1 MSPGEAMNPARMS
14 GDALAAAAIG
24 GDEEAL
30 RALWEAHRRWVAA
43 ILLAHKPREAD
54 LDDLLQ
60 EVAAIVV
67 ARLGEVRDAGALR
80 PWLRTVAISVARADA
95 RKRRHVGQSGWLRR
109 MAQAFGGGGR
119 EAARDGGPM
128 HDEPGVSAAVQEE
141 GRRLMDLA
149 RRLPDGYRE
158 PLLLKCIRGLSYRQ
172 IGEMLGLPETT
183 VETRIA
189 RGRRMLRELAEREAG
204 EDRAAAGVGAL
215 REGCDEVI
223 R

>member
-1 MSPGEAMNPARMS
+1 MSPGEATDPARIGH

-67 ARLGEVRDAGALR
+67 AKLGEVRDGGALR
-80 PWLRTVAISVARADA
+80 PWLRTVAISVARTDA
-95 RKRRHVGQSGWLRR
+95 RKRRRAGQPGWLRR
-109 MAQAFGGGGR
+109 VARALGGAAAAAGHDGR
-119 EAARDGGPM
+119 PR

-204 EDRAAAGVGAL
+204 EDRAEVGVGAL
-215 REGCDEVI
+215 RDG